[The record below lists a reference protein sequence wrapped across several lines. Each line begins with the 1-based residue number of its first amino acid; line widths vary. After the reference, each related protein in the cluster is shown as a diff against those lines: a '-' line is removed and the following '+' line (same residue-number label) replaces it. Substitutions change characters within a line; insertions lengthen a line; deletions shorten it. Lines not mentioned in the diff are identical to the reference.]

1 MVNDRETYTL
11 GLGGKDGTKL
21 VFNAQSTMM
30 VVSRSRTL
38 TERRTGQSYARRR
51 KEGMIND
58 GYIPQKCMKE
68 QDPQKP
74 CGQQERGVHIWNV
87 HSRNNKCTCVRV
99 CVHVCVCG

>member
-51 KEGMIND
+51 KEGIMIND
-58 GYIPQKCMKE
+58 GYIEKKKCTKD
-68 QDPQKP
+68 QDP
-74 CGQQERGVHIWNV
+74 
-87 HSRNNKCTCVRV
+87 
-99 CVHVCVCG
+99 